1 MSVVVPAM
9 LGPVGRQGGSA
20 GMERDADA
28 VLPRAGAA
36 DQVAVV
42 EPNPPCPG
50 SHSKRRAAERLPAA
64 PSAGGVPPLVVA
76 VKVTGTLTTGVL
88 GEIVKLV
95 DNVGG
100 VTEPKNSVIGAAF
113 ASFDVSELRPQTV
126 SRVLRYE

>member
-1 MSVVVPAM
+1 MWVTEAPDPDPLSPKFQ
-9 LGPVGRQGGSA
+9 L
-20 GMERDADA
+20 
-28 VLPRAGAA
+28 
-36 DQVAVV
+36 
-42 EPNPPCPG
+42 
-50 SHSKRRAAERLPAA
+50 RLY
-64 PSAGGVPPLVVA
+64 GGVPPLVVA

-113 ASFDVSELRPQTV
+113 ASFDVSEVRPQTV